1 MKDDRE
7 QNERFGLIAEQSRE
21 MIWEVD
27 ADGLYIYVSPYCEQI
42 TGYSAEQITGKM
54 HFYDLCPEEGR
65 DAFRQTAFDVFERKG
80 IFRELRNVIV
90 TKDGMEVWVST
101 NGKPVL
107 DDKGKLLGYRGSD
120 YDITDIMQTEAALR
134 ESEFKFRTIF
144 ESASDAFFLMDKD
157 VFIDCNPKTLEMFG
171 CTREQIIGQPPYR
184 FSPDFQPDGRKSMEK
199 AQEKIE
205 AALRGQKQFFEWRHT
220 RYDGTLFDTEISLS
234 AFSNKGKHYLQ
245 AIVRDITERKKYDE
259 ELRLAHKQL
268 FDIIDFLPD
277 ATFVIDRDKRVVAWN
292 RAIEEMTGMPK
303 EEMIGKN
310 DYAYAIPFYRERRPI
325 TIDLL
330 FETDVEIEK
339 KYDFVHKVG
348 NTYFVEVFIP
358 GMYAGKGA
366 YLWGSASKLLDP
378 EGNVIGAVESIRD
391 ITERKNAE
399 ARLQESEEKY
409 RSIFENAVEGI
420 FQTTPD
426 GSFININ
433 PALAKMMGFDS
444 SEHMIKTFTDI
455 ARHHYVIPAERMRYR
470 RLLEE
475 HGFVRGFEAQVYRK
489 NGDRIWISISSRA
502 VFDKSGRIDHYEG
515 TIVDITSRKEAE
527 DTIQNAYQSTRSIVE
542 NAPFGVYVVNEEGF
556 IEYANVPMG
565 RISGVDIEQFKT
577 VNVLDLEIYKSMGIA
592 EKIKMAL
599 NGTSFST
606 EPFHR

>member
-330 FETDVEIEK
+330 FETDVEI
-339 KYDFVHKVG
+339 
-348 NTYFVEVFIP
+348 
-358 GMYAGKGA
+358 
-366 YLWGSASKLLDP
+366 
-378 EGNVIGAVESIRD
+378 
-391 ITERKNAE
+391 
-399 ARLQESEEKY
+399 
-409 RSIFENAVEGI
+409 
-420 FQTTPD
+420 
-426 GSFININ
+426 
-433 PALAKMMGFDS
+433 
-444 SEHMIKTFTDI
+444 
-455 ARHHYVIPAERMRYR
+455 
-470 RLLEE
+470 
-475 HGFVRGFEAQVYRK
+475 
-489 NGDRIWISISSRA
+489 
-502 VFDKSGRIDHYEG
+502 
-515 TIVDITSRKEAE
+515 
-527 DTIQNAYQSTRSIVE
+527 
-542 NAPFGVYVVNEEGF
+542 
-556 IEYANVPMG
+556 
-565 RISGVDIEQFKT
+565 
-577 VNVLDLEIYKSMGIA
+577 
-592 EKIKMAL
+592 
-599 NGTSFST
+599 
-606 EPFHR
+606 